1 MPEIHLR
8 QRTALG
14 KPGFTYTACGPF
26 IKERKNKK
34 KEIMRRKKE

>member
-26 IKERKNKK
+26 RKNKK